1 MHCLAENAAMMR
13 LARKQGMAIV
23 TEAGETD
30 AWLELPPA
38 DAGSHFG
45 EVFEQRVALFDH
57 ALKQGRALLTRGK

>member
-1 MHCLAENAAMMR
+1 
-13 LARKQGMAIV
+13 MAIV

-30 AWLELPPA
+30 AWLQLPPA

-57 ALKQGRALLTRGK
+57 ALKQGRAWLGRGK